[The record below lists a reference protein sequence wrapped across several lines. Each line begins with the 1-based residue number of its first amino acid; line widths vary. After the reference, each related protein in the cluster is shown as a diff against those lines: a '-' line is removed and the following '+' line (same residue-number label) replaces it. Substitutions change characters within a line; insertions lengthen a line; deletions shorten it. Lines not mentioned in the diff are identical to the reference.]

1 MVQISILSIFLIFS
15 ILRVSGQMKIKADL
29 IVSHSMIYCVDN
41 NFQTVQAIAVKNGK
55 ILAIGQ
61 SEKILTSFTSNKI
74 IDAKGKFIYPGFI
87 DAHCHFYGYSLN
99 LQLFDLSSLQSFDE
113 ILTLLTE
120 SKTQSPG
127 GWIVGR
133 GWDQN
138 IWKNKAFPNR
148 TKLDSLF
155 PESPVVLE
163 RVDGHVVLVNGAA
176 LLKTGMTVKH
186 NFKPDEVET
195 KNGWLTGILSEN
207 AADYIKSCI
216 PSPDK
221 ATLIMLLKKAQ
232 NNCFAVG
239 LTGVADAGLD
249 YKVVQLIDSIQ
260 RKGELKM
267 RIYAMLAPTRENIR
281 NFISKGFYKT
291 TWLDVRSIKL
301 YADGSLG
308 SRTALLKKPYSDQ
321 PRTSG
326 ILVTPIDSLKQICSL
341 AYKNDYQINTHAIG
355 DSAVKIILGIYA
367 EFLKGKNDL
376 RWRIE
381 HSQVV
386 DPADLALFGK
396 YSIIPSI
403 QATHA
408 TSDMKWAG
416 DRLGT
421 DRIKNAYAYKKL
433 LDQNG
438 WLPDGTDFPV
448 EKISPLLTFYAAVA
462 RKDLKGFPKDGFQME
477 NALSREEALR
487 SITIWAAKGCFE
499 EKEKGSLEPG
509 KDATFVIV
517 DKDIMTIPVSEVPQ
531 VKVLSTYINGEKV
544 FGQ

>member
-1 MVQISILSIFLIFS
+1 MVKISILSIVLIFS
-15 ILRVSGQMKIKADL
+15 FFRASGQMKTQADL
-29 IVSHSMIYCVDN
+29 IVNHSMIYCVDN
-41 NFQTVQAIAVKNGK
+41 NFQMVQAFAVKNGK
-55 ILAIGQ
+55 VLAVGTSEEILA
-61 SEKILTSFTSNKI
+61 SYTSIKI
-74 IDAKGKFIYPGFI
+74 IDAKEKFIYPGFI
-87 DAHCHFYGYSLN
+87 DAHSHFYGYSL
-99 LQLFDLSSLQSFDE
+99 SLQSFDLSGIRSFE
-113 ILTLLTE
+113 AILTLL
-120 SKTQSPG
+120 KKGQNQIPG
-127 GWIVGR
+127 SWLIGR

-138 IWKNKAFPNR
+138 IWKDKTFPDR
-148 TKLDSLF
+148 IKLDSLF
-155 PESPVVLE
+155 PDRPVVLE
-163 RVDGHVVLVNGAA
+163 RVDGHVVLVNGAV
-176 LLKTGMTVKH
+176 LLKTGMTGKK
-186 NFKPDEVET
+186 NFNPEEVET
-195 KNGWLTGILSEN
+195 RNGWLTGILSEN
-207 AADYIKSCI
+207 AADYIKQRI

-239 LTGVADAGLD
+239 LTGVTDAGLD
-249 YKVVQLIDSIQ
+249 YKAVHFMDSVQ
-260 RKGELKM
+260 RKGELKLS
-267 RIYAMLAPTRENIR
+267 IYAMLTPTLENIR
-281 NFISKGFYKT
+281 NFISKGIYKT
-291 TWLDVRSIKL
+291 ANLDVRSIKI

-321 PRTSG
+321 PGKSG
-326 ILVTPIDSLKQICSL
+326 ILVTPVDSIKEIC
-341 AYKNDYQINTHAIG
+341 AIGFKNGYQINTHAIG
-355 DSAVKIILGIYA
+355 DSAVKVIINIYS

-381 HSQVV
+381 HAQVV
-386 DPADLALFGK
+386 DPADLPLFGK

-416 DRLGT
+416 ARLGP

-433 LDQNG
+433 LNENG

-462 RKDLKGFPKDGFQME
+462 RKDLTGLPETGFEME
-477 NALSREEALR
+477 NAISHEEALR

-509 KDATFVIV
+509 KDANFVIL
-517 DKDIMTIPVSEVPQ
+517 DKDIMTIPVSEIPQ

>member
-1 MVQISILSIFLIFS
+1 MIRISFLSILLIFS
-15 ILRVSGQMKIKADL
+15 FLRVSGQMKIKADL

-55 ILAIGQ
+55 ILAVGK
-61 SEKILTSFTSNKI
+61 SEEILASYTSNKI
-74 IDAKGKFIYPGFI
+74 IDANGKFIYPGFI
-87 DAHCHFYGYSLN
+87 DAHCHFYGYSLS
-99 LQLFDLSSLQSFDE
+99 LQLFDLSGIQSFDT
-113 ILTLLTE
+113 ILTLL
-120 SKTQSPG
+120 KKGKNQIPG

-138 IWKNKAFPNR
+138 IWKDKTFPDR

-155 PESPVVLE
+155 PDRPVVLE

-176 LLKTGMTVKH
+176 LVKTGMMVKH
-186 NFKPDEVET
+186 NFNPAEVET
-195 KNGWLTGILSEN
+195 RNGWLTGILSEN
-207 AADYIKSCI
+207 AADYMKNSI
-216 PSPDK
+216 PTPDK
-221 ATLIMLLKKAQ
+221 ATLITLLKKAQ
-232 NNCFAVG
+232 DNCFAVG

-249 YKVVQLIDSIQ
+249 YKVVRLMDSIQ
-260 RKGELKM
+260 RNGELKM

-281 NFISKGFYKT
+281 NFISKGIYKT
-291 TWLDVRSIKL
+291 PYLDVRSIKI

-308 SRTALLKKPYSDQ
+308 SRTALLKKSYSDQ
-321 PRTSG
+321 PGKSG
-326 ILVTPIDSLKQICSL
+326 ILVTPVDSLKEIC
-341 AYKNDYQINTHAIG
+341 AIGFKNGYQVNTHAIG
-355 DSAVKIILGIYA
+355 DSAVKVVIDIYS

-386 DPADLALFGK
+386 DPVDLPLFGK

-408 TSDMKWAG
+408 TSDMRWAG
-416 DRLGT
+416 DRLGP

-433 LDQNG
+433 LDQNS

-448 EKISPLLTFYAAVA
+448 EKISPLLTFYAAIS
-462 RKDLKGFPKDGFQME
+462 RKDSKGFPEAGFQME

-499 EKEKGSLEPG
+499 EQEKGSLEPG
-509 KDATFVIV
+509 KDANFVIL
-517 DKDIMTIPVSEVPQ
+517 DKDIMTIPVSEIPRA
-531 VKVLSTYINGEKV
+531 KVLSTYINGQKV